1 MMKNK
6 MKKEDREWLGSL
18 LNQIGDPTQKF
29 DSGFSDGNFS
39 ADEAGP
45 GEVGYA
51 PSGKI
56 ADNFTQIEEAAGLTA
71 KQKATLPKALQDAI
85 LKKQGVKSEK
95 NTDEKS
101 EDAEEVS
108 DKSDKDSDESNDKE
122 SDDGS
127 KGSVEKH
134 LKAYL
139 KKNPKASFKEAKDY
153 VKKQKGMNKSKVTLK
168 DYLVCKKKAK

>member
-1 MMKNK
+1 MKK
-6 MKKEDREWLGSL
+6 MKKEEREWLGSL

-39 ADEAGP
+39 ADQAGP

-56 ADNFTQIEEAAGLTA
+56 ADNFTKIEEALTA

-85 LKKQGVKSEK
+85 AKKQGSKS
-95 NTDEKS
+95 EKS
-101 EDAEEVS
+101 EDSDEES

-122 SDDGS
+122 SDEGS

-153 VKKQKGMNKSKVTLK
+153 VKKQKGMEKSKVTLK